1 MATACTAA
9 AWAPL
14 PRDYLLLKSPSAWP
28 GPSDQSTGNH
38 LDLIM
43 LFLIAS
49 EIDSVMSEDKAEEIS
64 TGTARITY

>member
-1 MATACTAA
+1 
-9 AWAPL
+9 
-14 PRDYLLLKSPSAWP
+14 
-28 GPSDQSTGNH
+28 
-38 LDLIM
+38 M